1 VFGNNHKP
9 AKVTSMP
16 PRPTRSLVIASLS
29 CCALLGAAA
38 HAEPFSWQLGGG
50 MSRSEPFSGG
60 SHADAT
66 SLGATYYLAPVDD
79 TNGPLALA
87 SFLNP
92 TSRMSV
98 DADRSK
104 SEGFAYRIA
113 GVAGSVE
120 NETDV
125 YAVSG
130 RYVLPQSRWYAGG
143 AYTASYTNEAAS
155 IFGSGSDPDA
165 YTLVAGK
172 YLGAKTTFE
181 LVLGRSQQTRVIP
194 SLCLRPGLFCTATT
208 TTVETEARSVGLEAF
223 HLWRGRSIAYSLS
236 GGVSQSS
243 MDIDYIR
250 SPIAPTTSPFP
261 PFIVVSPIGTVAGG
275 VTTGF
280 SDRGNIYRAAGE
292 IFPTPRLGVR
302 LGYSRTDDGGV
313 FSDGAYDLAATW
325 FFKPR
330 VGVRFSYSR
339 SMLDDLPDGHGSAIR
354 FIGRL

>member
-1 VFGNNHKP
+1 
-9 AKVTSMP
+9 
-16 PRPTRSLVIASLS
+16 
-29 CCALLGAAA
+29 
-38 HAEPFSWQLGGG
+38 

-155 IFGSGSDPDA
+155 IFGSGSDP
-165 YTLVAGK
+165 L
-172 YLGAKTTFE
+172 
-181 LVLGRSQQTRVIP
+181 
-194 SLCLRPGLFCTATT
+194 
-208 TTVETEARSVGLEAF
+208 
-223 HLWRGRSIAYSLS
+223 
-236 GGVSQSS
+236 
-243 MDIDYIR
+243 
-250 SPIAPTTSPFP
+250 
-261 PFIVVSPIGTVAGG
+261 
-275 VTTGF
+275 
-280 SDRGNIYRAAGE
+280 AADQ
-292 IFPTPRLGVR
+292 
-302 LGYSRTDDGGV
+302 GYSVALLASRPVLYGDHDHCRNGG
-313 FSDGAYDLAATW
+313 A
-325 FFKPR
+325 
-330 VGVRFSYSR
+330 
-339 SMLDDLPDGHGSAIR
+339 
-354 FIGRL
+354 